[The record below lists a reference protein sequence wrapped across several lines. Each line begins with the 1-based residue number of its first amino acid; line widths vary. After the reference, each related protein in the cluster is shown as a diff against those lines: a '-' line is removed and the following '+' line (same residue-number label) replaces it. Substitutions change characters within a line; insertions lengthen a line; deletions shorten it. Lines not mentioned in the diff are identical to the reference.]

1 MEASGPPPPLS
12 IQILSFETVGQPELY
27 SDHQSKNLNL
37 IYSAVWAK
45 IHIFWHPQLVAIFG
59 DKNIDINNKKA
70 KRKATTWGFPIFQ
83 ISPSSGDLMN
93 WKVVTIQNLF
103 AFD

>member
-1 MEASGPPPPLS
+1 MHFYLLTEINRQPTNLPHVEGTRDALLRMSAGEASGPPPPAPPS
-12 IQILSFETVGQPELY
+12 IQTLSFETVGQPELY

-59 DKNIDINNKKA
+59 DKNIDILK
-70 KRKATTWGFPIFQ
+70 
-83 ISPSSGDLMN
+83 
-93 WKVVTIQNLF
+93 
-103 AFD
+103 